1 MAYSRQY
8 YDLVLLG
15 IGLSLGVG
23 ATIGSLTP
31 VGLPT
36 AAVASGGAGALL
48 IGHGL
53 FVNGTVDSPK
63 ALAEPVDALN

>member
-1 MAYSRQY
+1 MAYSRLY
-8 YDLVLLG
+8 HDLVLLG

-36 AAVASGGAGALL
+36 AAVVSGGAGALL

-53 FVNGTVDSPK
+53 FLNGPVDAPER
-63 ALAEPVDALN
+63 LAGPVDALN